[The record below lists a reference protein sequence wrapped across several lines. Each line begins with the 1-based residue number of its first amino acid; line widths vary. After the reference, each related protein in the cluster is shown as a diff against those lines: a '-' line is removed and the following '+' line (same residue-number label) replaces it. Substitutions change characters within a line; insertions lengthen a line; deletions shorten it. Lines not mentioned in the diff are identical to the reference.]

1 MRWYRKTRCYWL
13 WLRPPLKLPE
23 FFTTVESVTHTFNG
37 KSCHQDCGDPLYS
50 VTGVKVHFRYKKKLS
65 RFCLAWSR
73 PCTDRSKNWT
83 DDYIPC
89 NNVRSLPNF
98 IHIDQHVG
106 EWRPKNLFSTH
117 NRGPPLHAH
126 GRQLVTI
133 SIQEYNAVRY
143 VRFNQQSIHQSINAF
158 ISVTNNNR
166 ETETTQITENNVH
179 ILHTLLYQQRSNIAE
194 HKPLLT
200 QPVL

>member
-1 MRWYRKTRCYWL
+1 VRWYRKTRCYWL

-89 NNVRSLPNF
+89 NNVRTLPNF
-98 IHIDQHVG
+98 IQIDQHVG
-106 EWRPKNLFSTH
+106 EWRPKTLYSTH

-126 GRQLVTI
+126 GRQLLLVFD
-133 SIQEYNAVRY
+133 NAMPSDMSDLI
-143 VRFNQQSIHQSINAF
+143 NNQSINQSLRLF
-158 ISVTNNNR
+158 
-166 ETETTQITENNVH
+166 Q
-179 ILHTLLYQQRSNIAE
+179 
-194 HKPLLT
+194 
-200 QPVL
+200 

>member
-1 MRWYRKTRCYWL
+1 M
-13 WLRPPLKLPE
+13 
-23 FFTTVESVTHTFNG
+23 
-37 KSCHQDCGDPLYS
+37 
-50 VTGVKVHFRYKKKLS
+50 
-65 RFCLAWSR
+65 
-73 PCTDRSKNWT
+73 
-83 DDYIPC
+83 
-89 NNVRSLPNF
+89 
-98 IHIDQHVG
+98 
-106 EWRPKNLFSTH
+106 
-117 NRGPPLHAH
+117 HAH